1 MKTKQIVISVLI
13 CIIFAFGKSSFA
25 KLVIYEGDGQAY
37 EIAEGDKTK
46 EIAELTKTY
55 IESKKSEDRYKVR
68 LKNTILKAEQ
78 DRSKRVDITHVLK
91 ENIVGNNGE
100 ILKRAGDKY
109 NPLEN
114 VTMTNLIIIDG
125 ESEDQIEW
133 AREKEKEFSGKT
145 KILIAKGS
153 TKDAKDFHG
162 IRVYRLRDD
171 MQEFFQ
177 ITHIPCTVSQEG
189 KELVVNEYNI

>member
-1 MKTKQIVISVLI
+1 MKTKQIVISVLL
-13 CIIFAFGKSSFA
+13 CIIFVSGKSSVA

-46 EIAELTKTY
+46 EIAELTKIY

-78 DRSKRVDITHVLK
+78 DRSKRVDVTHVLK

-100 ILKRAGDKY
+100 LLKRAGDKY

-125 ESEDQIEW
+125 ESEDQVEW
-133 AREKEKEFSGKT
+133 AIEKEKEFSGNT

-153 TKDAKDFHG
+153 TKDAKNLYG

-177 ITHIPCTVSQEG
+177 ITHIPCTVRQDG

>member
-1 MKTKQIVISVLI
+1 MKIKKIVIFALSCIMLAPGNSSV
-13 CIIFAFGKSSFA
+13 A
-25 KLVIYEGDGQAY
+25 KLVVYEGDGLTY
-37 EIAEGDKTK
+37 EIAERDKTK
-46 EIAELTKTY
+46 EVAEFTRNY
-55 IESKKSEDRYKVR
+55 IENKKSEDRYKVI
-68 LKNTILKAEQ
+68 LKNYVLKAEQ
-78 DRSKRVDITHVLK
+78 DRSRRVDVTHILK
-91 ENIVGNNGE
+91 ENIMGSNGE
-100 ILKRAGDKY
+100 ILKLAGDKY

-133 AREKEKEFSGKT
+133 AIDKKKEFFGNT

-153 TKDAKDFHG
+153 TKDVKDLHG

-177 ITHIPCTVSQEG
+177 ITHIPCTVRQDG

>member
-1 MKTKQIVISVLI
+1 M
-13 CIIFAFGKSSFA
+13 FAPGKSSVA
-25 KLVIYEGDGQAY
+25 KLVVYEGDGQAY

-46 EIAELTKTY
+46 EVAELTRNY
-55 IESKKSEDRYKVR
+55 IESKKSEDRHKVR
-68 LKNTILKAEQ
+68 LKNTILKAER
-78 DRSKRVDITHVLK
+78 DRSKRVDVTHVLK

-125 ESEDQIEW
+125 ENEDQIDW
-133 AREKEKEFSGKT
+133 AIEKEKEFSGNT

-153 TKDAKDFHG
+153 TKDAKNLHG

-177 ITHIPCTVSQEG
+177 ITHIPCTVSQDG